1 MSGRSVRLKLYL
13 GVVALGGLAGLLA
26 TVGQWRGTG
35 IGVWELALFIGLAG
49 VLDVMV
55 VPLPGGGG
63 VAASFAVLF
72 GGLLVLGPGPTA
84 WVAALAGLWS
94 EGVVRRT
101 PASRV
106 IFNSAHSVLSLLAA
120 GAVYQGLGGRIGE
133 VSLRGDLLALVA
145 TALVLW
151 LLETAWVAS
160 VVALE
165 QGGAAF
171 RRLRRALA
179 PMLVLDGALASVG
192 LLLALLY
199 QNRGELLGGPQVSWS
214 GALLLAAVI
223 FIPASLLYYAYRLQ
237 GDLQRVYRQS
247 LRTLGS
253 LVEGKLGD
261 TQPGHGERVAALAV
275 QLAQALELP
284 PDQVEQ
290 IRYASYLHDIGK
302 VGVPSRFL
310 RRRRDLFSGDPQPLR
325 LHPELGAQ
333 ILTHIHFLKPAAE
346 IVHAHHERWD
356 GLGYPQGLR
365 QQQIPLGARVLAIAD
380 AFVGLSHSLAHP
392 SPHQPLSHLRQA
404 AGSRFDPALV
414 ETLAGV
420 VEQSGEAAGRQSG
433 APEPVAN

>member
-1 MSGRSVRLKLYL
+1 M
-13 GVVALGGLAGLLA
+13 
-26 TVGQWRGTG
+26 
-35 IGVWELALFIGLAG
+35 
-49 VLDVMV
+49 
-55 VPLPGGGG
+55 
-63 VAASFAVLF
+63 
-72 GGLLVLGPGPTA
+72 
-84 WVAALAGLWS
+84 
-94 EGVVRRT
+94 RRT

-120 GAVYQGLGGRIGE
+120 GAVYQGLGGTVGE
-133 VSLRGDLLALVA
+133 VALRGDLLALVA

-171 RRLRRALA
+171 RRLRRALP

-223 FIPASLLYYAYRLQ
+223 FIPASPLYYAYRLQ

-284 PDQVEQ
+284 PDQVE
-290 IRYASYLHDIGK
+290 
-302 VGVPSRFL
+302 
-310 RRRRDLFSGDPQPLR
+310 
-325 LHPELGAQ
+325 
-333 ILTHIHFLKPAAE
+333 
-346 IVHAHHERWD
+346 
-356 GLGYPQGLR
+356 
-365 QQQIPLGARVLAIAD
+365 
-380 AFVGLSHSLAHP
+380 
-392 SPHQPLSHLRQA
+392 
-404 AGSRFDPALV
+404 
-414 ETLAGV
+414 
-420 VEQSGEAAGRQSG
+420 
-433 APEPVAN
+433 